1 MESNL
6 RGQKMISYTP
16 FLFVII
22 PIITSIVIYLFK
34 YRAVSRL
41 VFLCQL
47 LLFILFVNII
57 DADVFNNPILLL
69 FGGWNPLFGISFY
82 VDKISVIFIGLTLTM
97 WTVILLFTF
106 KKHRDDH
113 MYLFFL
119 MFLQGIFLGLIQ
131 TNDLFNFFV
140 FLELITVLVTIMIS
154 FNKNGPAYRAGIYYL
169 LINTL
174 GAMFIL
180 IGIIIIYYVYGSIN
194 ILEVSQMISQHSN
207 TNIVKLAYVMMLS
220 GVSIKA
226 AFVPLYAW
234 LPRAHSVAQTT
245 VSALLSGLIVKLSL
259 YAFIRFHHG
268 LFGLAAYHTETFF
281 FYVGAI
287 TGLVGVLLALTQKD
301 LKQILAYHT
310 VSQIG
315 LMMMG
320 LSSLNDVSFQGGF
333 LHIINHAFFKSLL
346 FLAAGQ
352 IILAYQTKKVYD
364 IKGVFKTMP
373 LTALV
378 LIVGM
383 LSISGMPFFSGFVS
397 KSMIKYAFKDQM
409 FKMVL
414 YTLIN
419 IGTTASFIKFST
431 ILFGPKI
438 QVTQLFRDSKRV
450 MAMIILAGL
459 SISIGIFYQDIVSL
473 IFEIDVSNKVS
484 IQLDAWI
491 DYGIYV
497 CVGLL
502 LYHLVIKKDF
512 KFLQRI
518 RAFTMSFEDANFALI
533 VYLSVFVTM
542 MFFL

>member
-16 FLFVII
+16 FLFVIV

-47 LLFILFVNII
+47 LLLVLFVNII
-57 DADVFNNPILLL
+57 DADVFNEPILLL

-82 VDKISVIFIGLTLTM
+82 VDNISVIFIGLTLMM

-194 ILEVSQMISQHSN
+194 ILEVSQVISQHSN

-287 TGLVGVLLALTQKD
+287 TGLVGVMLALTQKD

-315 LMMMG
+315 LMLMG

-397 KSMIKYAFKDQM
+397 KSMIKYAFKDHM

-438 QVTQLFRDSKRV
+438 RVTQLFRDSKRV
-450 MAMIILAGL
+450 IAMIILAAL
-459 SISIGIFYQDIVSL
+459 SINIGIFYQDIVSL
-473 IFEIDVSNKVS
+473 IFNIDVSNKVS

-518 RAFTMSFEDANFALI
+518 RAYTMSFEDANFALI
-533 VYLSVFVTM
+533 VYLSVFVTI